1 MAPRARLL
9 LAFVV
14 VGTLLL
20 GCSLGTKPA
29 GISRADAI
37 AAAERAIPGTTGV
50 IEATTGPISDFETGQ
65 QVVPGN
71 TPVWAVVLAGS
82 FPNSCGPAPI
92 PGSSPHPCP
101 LAATSTTVLI
111 DFLTGE
117 FVLAFSHG

>member
-1 MAPRARLL
+1 MATRARLL
-9 LAFVV
+9 LVSII
-14 VGTLLL
+14 VGQVLL
-20 GCSLGTKPA
+20 GCSLGATPA

-71 TPVWAVVLAGS
+71 TLVWAVVLAGS
-82 FPNSCGPAPI
+82 FPRSCGPAPI

-101 LAATSTTVLI
+101 LAATSETVVI
-111 DFLTGE
+111 NYVTGE
-117 FVLAFSHG
+117 FLFAFSGG

>member
-1 MAPRARLL
+1 MAPRVRLL
-9 LAFVV
+9 LASIL
-14 VGTLLL
+14 VGTVLLAL
-20 GCSLGTKPA
+20 IMGTKPA

-65 QVVPGN
+65 QVVPGS
-71 TPVWAVVLAGS
+71 TEVWAVVLAGS
-82 FPNSCGPAPI
+82 FPFSCGPAPI

-101 LAATSTTVLI
+101 LAATSKTVLI
-111 DFLTGE
+111 DFMTGE